1 MSQAQAIQAA
11 LGSGR
16 KTFASLAAG
25 SKVKGSK
32 LKIKSAINA
41 VDPELAEAA
50 QKYEETQE
58 ELDKSD
64 DTDEGLAVNHHIFI
78 PRTQHMCLDAHA
90 LRQANPPGSRGTHGI
105 CCY

>member
-11 LGSGR
+11 LGSGK

-50 QKYEETQE
+50 QKHADLQA
-58 ELDKSD
+58 ELEKSD
-64 DTDEGLAVNHHIFI
+64 DPDEALSVNHHIFI
-78 PRTQHMCLDAHA
+78 HSTQHMCFEAHA
-90 LRQANPPGSRGTHGI
+90 IRQAKPPGSRGTHVI